1 VFLGGNMRKFEKISF
16 DQFKKDIEDNIDLY
30 EKYKLPSRATKLS
43 AGYDFYSLYD
53 FTLKPNEIIK
63 IPTGIKASM
72 NNDEVLMLFVR
83 SSQGF
88 KYNVRLCNQVGI
100 LDGDYYNNESNE
112 GHIWIKIQNQGNKD
126 YFAKSGEAIC
136 QGIFTKYLTVDNEEK
151 IKNERKGGFGSTS
164 GEK

>member
-1 VFLGGNMRKFEKISF
+1 MRKFEKISF

-112 GHIWIKIQNQGNKD
+112 GHIWIKIQNQVFN
-126 YFAKSGEAIC
+126 S
-136 QGIFTKYLTVDNEEK
+136 
-151 IKNERKGGFGSTS
+151 R
-164 GEK
+164 

>member
-1 VFLGGNMRKFEKISF
+1 MRKFEKISF

-72 NNDEVLMLFVR
+72 NNDEVFMLFVR

-126 YFAKSGEAIC
+126 YFVKSGEAIC
-136 QGIFTKYLTVDNEEK
+136 QGIFTKYLTVDNEKE

-164 GEK
+164 EEK

>member
-1 VFLGGNMRKFEKISF
+1 MRKFEKISF

-100 LDGDYYNNESNE
+100 VDSDYYNNPDNE
-112 GHIWIKIQNQGNKD
+112 GHMFIKIQNEGKEVLKINKGD
-126 YFAKSGEAIC
+126 RFA
-136 QGIFTKYLTVDNEEK
+136 QGIFNKFYLVDDDCADK
-151 IKNERKGGFGSTS
+151 DRTGGFGSTGK
-164 GEK
+164 GE

>member
-1 VFLGGNMRKFEKISF
+1 MRKFEKISF

-63 IPTGIKASM
+63 IPTG
-72 NNDEVLMLFVR
+72 

-126 YFAKSGEAIC
+126 YFVKSGEAIC
-136 QGIFTKYLTVDNEEK
+136 QGIFTKYLTVDNEEE

-164 GEK
+164 EEK

>member
-1 VFLGGNMRKFEKISF
+1 
-16 DQFKKDIEDNIDLY
+16 
-30 EKYKLPSRATKLS
+30 
-43 AGYDFYSLYD
+43 
-53 FTLKPNEIIK
+53 
-63 IPTGIKASM
+63 M

>member
-1 VFLGGNMRKFEKISF
+1 MRKFEKISF

-112 GHIWIKIQNQGNKD
+112 GHMYVALQNEGTKDFVINKGD
-126 YFAKSGEAIC
+126 AYA
-136 QGIFTKYLTVDNEEK
+136 QGIIIKYLTCGEENNQK
-151 IKNERKGGFGSTS
+151 RTGGIGSTNN
-164 GEK
+164 